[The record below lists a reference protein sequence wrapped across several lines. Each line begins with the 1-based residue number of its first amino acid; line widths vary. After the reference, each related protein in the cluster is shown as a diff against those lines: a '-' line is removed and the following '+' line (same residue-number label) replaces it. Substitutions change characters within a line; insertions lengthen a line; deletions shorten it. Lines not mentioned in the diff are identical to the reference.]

1 MSLNEIVACIRRLL
15 CAIMIA
21 PWAVAGAV
29 GTSGFAG
36 GLGVAL
42 AGGALG
48 LGLAAVAIAQPAAPP
63 PPAARDEFR
72 VTLLGTGSPAPNMRR
87 FGPGVLVQA
96 GGKVLLIDCGRG
108 VTQRLRQAG
117 LKLGQV
123 DALFITHLHSD
134 HIVGIPDLW
143 LTGWLEAEYAQ
154 RPGPFVVYGP
164 VGTRQLMD
172 GLTRA
177 FDWDIQARIADQNL
191 KPDVIRADVTEFQQG
206 VIYDR
211 DGVKVT
217 AITVDHGE
225 LLNPAFG
232 FRVDYGGRSVTVSGD
247 TRFSENLISQASGSD
262 LLIHQVAAVRPELLK
277 NPVIKVILAH
287 HTKPDEA
294 GVVFSR
300 VKPRLAVF
308 YHFVLLGMPGT
319 PPVNEKDVFEQA
331 RQTYDGPL
339 LIGEDLMAFRLDAG
353 SVVQIAPR
361 AP

>member
-1 MSLNEIVACIRRLL
+1 MTCIDRWTRR
-15 CAIMIA
+15 
-21 PWAVAGAV
+21 AV
-29 GTSGFAG
+29 
-36 GLGVAL
+36 LGVAL
-42 AGGALG
+42 
-48 LGLAAVAIAQPAAPP
+48 LASVAVSSVAFAQATPAASVP
-63 PPAARDEFR
+63 PPAAADEFR
-72 VTLLGTGSPAPNMRR
+72 VTLLGTGSPAPNLRR

-96 GGKVLLIDCGRG
+96 GGKTLLIDCGRG

-143 LTGWLEAEYAQ
+143 LTGWLEADYAQ
-154 RPGPFVVYGP
+154 RRGPFVVYGP
-164 VGTRQLMD
+164 TGTRGLMD
-172 GLTRA
+172 GLTQA
-177 FDWDIQARIADQNL
+177 FDWDIKARIADQNL
-191 KPDVIRADVTEFQQG
+191 KPEVIRAEVNEFQQG
-206 VIYDR
+206 VIFDQG
-211 DGVKVT
+211 GVRVT

-232 FRVDYGGRSVTVSGD
+232 FRIDYAGRAVTISGD
-247 TRFSENLISQASGSD
+247 TRFSENLISHAKGSD

-300 VKPRLAVF
+300 VQPKLAVF

-319 PPVNEKDVFEQA
+319 PPVNEKDVLEQA
-331 RQTYDGPL
+331 RQTYDGPML
-339 LIGEDLMAFRLDAG
+339 AGEDLMSFRLEPDR
-353 SVVQIAPR
+353 VVPLGIK
-361 AP
+361 